1 MSGRRGAGCLPRG
14 GRLRIRLPHSLWGG
28 AGILP
33 LRTPE
38 RGGGEWG
45 CLQLAAGEAVSTHRL
60 GAGRLARGEVGGP
73 GLIASIAPLPRRPG
87 ESGGARWLVLQRD
100 SGAASALSRGR
111 GLDLEG
117 KSDGA
122 GRNRCT
128 EYGASLL
135 RKKCF
140 FWCGPDRS
148 EIQRLAGK
156 CGASLRESSLSI
168 NSNE

>member
-1 MSGRRGAGCLPRG
+1 MHVWAEGSGLAAAWRATAHSPSAFALGRRGHSPP
-14 GRLRIRLPHSLWGG
+14 PH
-28 AGILP
+28 
-33 LRTPE
+33 T
-38 RGGGEWG
+38 
-45 CLQLAAGEAVSTHRL
+45 
-60 GAGRLARGEVGGP
+60 GAGRGVVGVFAAGGGRGCLDPPPGRREACPGGGRRP
-73 GLIASIAPLPRRPG
+73 WAHCVNRRPG

-100 SGAASALSRGR
+100 GGAASALSWGR

-135 RKKCF
+135 RKKCL

-168 NSNE
+168 NSNECL